1 MRWNERDLKMG
12 LRFYDIRGDWVGGG
26 KILDCVSLVAIKKW
40 LKIRRFVG
48 FKYPR

>member
-1 MRWNERDLKMG
+1 MG
-12 LRFYDIRGDWVGGG
+12 LRFYDMRGDWGIFG
-26 KILDCVSLVAIKKW
+26 CVDLVAIKKW